1 MIFWLQLS
9 MAFLILYTINQTPK
23 NNADKDGHF
32 IGKLLIW
39 GHLDLYVTD
48 FISFGLFFNVKKDMK
63 HAQ

>member
-1 MIFWLQLS
+1 